1 MEYDLEDPAIQFQLT
16 KICQVIANQNSR
28 RMLEILAV
36 APMTIGDLQER
47 IDLRD
52 DQLKSAAKMMISL
65 GLVQKSGGPRK
76 STGAEKQSVVTYKL
90 ADGGLRL
97 VRFWLDHIFFI
108 SAGEG
113 HGNR

>member
-28 RMLEILAV
+28 RMLEMLAA

-52 DQLKSAAKMMISL
+52 DQLKSAAKMMTSL

-76 STGAEKQSVVTYKL
+76 STGVKKQPVTYKL
-90 ADGGLRL
+90 ADSGLRL
-97 VRFWLDHIFFI
+97 VRFWGCSVIVQADQVVH
-108 SAGEG
+108 AAA
-113 HGNR
+113 

>member
-1 MEYDLEDPAIQFQLT
+1 
-16 KICQVIANQNSR
+16 
-28 RMLEILAV
+28 MLEMLAA

-52 DQLKSAAKMMISL
+52 DQLKFAATTMISL

-76 STGAEKQSVVTYKL
+76 STGVEKQPVTYKL

-97 VRFWLDHIFFI
+97 LRFWLDHILFI
-108 SAGEG
+108 SAGESPPY
-113 HGNR
+113 R